1 MWENRCIH
9 KIQKLGVP
17 MARPRT
23 PTAILEL
30 RGSFLRNPNR
40 KKARQNEPLVTTPLP
55 SASQN
60 LPKPVKAT
68 WEEMKRYGYWLTSA
82 DRFLVEIAATF
93 VARYRVNELKSG
105 DISLLIAL
113 LGKIG
118 FSPKERGALNLPTE
132 ST

>member
-1 MWENRCIH
+1 
-9 KIQKLGVP
+9 

-40 KKARQNEPLVTTPLP
+40 KKARKNEPLVTTPLP
-55 SASQN
+55 SPPTYLTSATA
-60 LPKPVKAT
+60 AT
-68 WEEMKRYGYWLTSA
+68 WQEMKRYGYWLTSA
-82 DRFLVEIAATF
+82 DRCLVEIASTF